1 MQGITAVQLEGPAVR
16 ALGRRWSLRLVAL
29 LAERPRRP
37 GELERALAP
46 LSRKVLYERL
56 ADLVSA
62 GVVARREVRPCYPR
76 WVEFSLAHP
85 GVADLARRLRAL
97 PVAPEAV
104 EEVLK
109 CKWMPALLALLAEG
123 PRCTLSLQRAL
134 PGITRKVLAER
145 LRKLE
150 RWGLVRREPVGPR
163 VVYSLTEAGRALLPL
178 LATLTHGRP

>member
-1 MQGITAVQLEGPAVR
+1 MQEVAVRLEGPVVR
-16 ALGRRWSLRLVAL
+16 ALGHKWSLRLLAL
-29 LAERPRRP
+29 LAEGPRRP
-37 GELERALAP
+37 AELERALVP

-56 ADLVSA
+56 DALVRA
-62 GVVARREVRPCYPR
+62 GVVARREVRPDYPR

-85 GVADLARRLRAL
+85 GVVDLLHRLKAL
-97 PVAPEAV
+97 SLPPGAV

-109 CKWMPALLALLAEG
+109 CKWMPSILALLAEG

-150 RWGLVRREPVGPR
+150 RWGLVRREPAGPR
-163 VVYSLTEAGRALLPL
+163 VFYSLTEAGQALLPL
-178 LATLTHGRP
+178 LPPLR